1 MPPVPAIPDLG
12 RRPLV
17 MGVVNMTPDSFSGDG
32 LLNEPDYVTAA
43 VAQAERMVADGADIL
58 DIGGESTRP
67 GAEPVSA
74 EEEIHRTA
82 PVIAAIHARLPAV
95 PLSIDTMKPDVATIA
110 LKEGASIINDI
121 SRMKQ
126 DLAMLR
132 LAASS
137 GAYLVIMHNRTIEGA
152 VSLTPRI
159 GGEYLAPTYENVV
172 SDVVRDLHALA
183 ERAKNT
189 GVAADRIILDPGL
202 GFGKTVEQNLLLINE
217 MDKLTSLGYP
227 LLAGPSRKSFIGR
240 VLDSTPEDRL
250 EGTGTAI
257 AICTLRG
264 ASILRVHDVKPMA
277 RVVKMVSSIIATS

>member
-1 MPPVPAIPDLG
+1 
-12 RRPLV
+12 
-17 MGVVNMTPDSFSGDG
+17 
-32 LLNEPDYVTAA
+32 
-43 VAQAERMVADGADIL
+43 
-58 DIGGESTRP
+58 
-67 GAEPVSA
+67 
-74 EEEIHRTA
+74 
-82 PVIAAIHARLPAV
+82 
-95 PLSIDTMKPDVATIA
+95 
-110 LKEGASIINDI
+110 
-121 SRMKQ
+121 
-126 DLAMLR
+126 MLR